1 MFIDWLMFIDV
12 FWGLLYSQFSM
23 FTDDTDVFFMFVHV
37 TVLADYSCLLI
48 LIFIDAVWCLLMFSD
63 VHWCFLLFT
72 DVYCCLLM
80 FIHVYWRWLMVSDV
94 FDVYCCFLL
103 VIHVYSCSLMFN
115 SSCWLVTSHVYI
127 DVHVVWCSLMFIDVY
142 WCLYCCSL
150 KFVDDFFLERRVQDS
165 RHFMG
170 HRRTPS
176 VKIETETTVGKSKNT
191 MPIEFVRPGYTLT
204 QTEIVVSHP
213 RLAQGMVVQILTN
226 IKFSI
231 QIIWFVCGRHLWLPS
246 SP

>member
-1 MFIDWLMFIDV
+1 M
-12 FWGLLYSQFSM
+12 
-23 FTDDTDVFFMFVHV
+23 
-37 TVLADYSCLLI
+37 
-48 LIFIDAVWCLLMFSD
+48 
-63 VHWCFLLFT
+63 
-72 DVYCCLLM
+72 
-80 FIHVYWRWLMVSDV
+80 
-94 FDVYCCFLL
+94 
-103 VIHVYSCSLMFN
+103 
-115 SSCWLVTSHVYI
+115 
-127 DVHVVWCSLMFIDVY
+127 
-142 WCLYCCSL
+142 

-231 QIIWFVCGRHLWLPS
+231 QII
-246 SP
+246 

>member
-1 MFIDWLMFIDV
+1 MFIDSLMFFDV
-12 FWGLLYSQFSM
+12 YCTHSFRCLLMILMPFWCLFI
-23 FTDDTDVFFMFVHV
+23 F
-37 TVLADYSCLLI
+37 LADYSCLLI
-48 LIFIDAVWCLLMFSD
+48 LIFIDAVWCLLMISD
-63 VHWCFLLFT
+63 VHWCFLLFI

-115 SSCWLVTSHVYI
+115 MSCWLVTSHVYI
-127 DVHVVWCSLMFIDVY
+127 DVHVVWCSLMFIDGY
-142 WCLYCCSL
+142 WCLYCCSF
-150 KFVDDFFLERRVQDS
+150 KFVDVFFLNGEFKIQNISWDIVELLPS
-165 RHFMG
+165 R
-170 HRRTPS
+170 S
-176 VKIETETTVGKSKNT
+176 QTETTVGKSKNT

-213 RLAQGMVVQILTN
+213 RLAQGMVVQNLTN

>member
-1 MFIDWLMFIDV
+1 MFIDV
-12 FWGLLYSQFSM
+12 S
-23 FTDDTDVFFMFVHV
+23 
-37 TVLADYSCLLI
+37 
-48 LIFIDAVWCLLMFSD
+48 
-63 VHWCFLLFT
+63 
-72 DVYCCLLM
+72 CCLLM
-80 FIHVYWRWLMVSDV
+80 FTAVYWCLFMFTDV

-115 SSCWLVTSHVYI
+115 ISCWLVTSHVYI

-150 KFVDDFFLERRVQDS
+150 KFVDDFFLNGEFKIQDISWDIVELLPS
-165 RHFMG
+165 R
-170 HRRTPS
+170 S
-176 VKIETETTVGKSKNT
+176 QTETTVGKSKNT

-213 RLAQGMVVQILTN
+213 RLAQGMVVQNLTN